1 MWQSLFWLLANAVM
15 IAWHWH
21 TPNSTTKGVVMT
33 MLTAS
38 TLINLVAL
46 YVSLHT

>member
-1 MWQSLFWLLANAVM
+1 MYEPLFWLLANAVM
-15 IAWHWH
+15 IAWNWH

-33 MLTAS
+33 LLTAS

-46 YVSLHT
+46 YGQLQS

>member
-15 IAWHWH
+15 IAWNWH

-33 MLTAS
+33 LLTAS

-46 YVSLHT
+46 YGSLHT